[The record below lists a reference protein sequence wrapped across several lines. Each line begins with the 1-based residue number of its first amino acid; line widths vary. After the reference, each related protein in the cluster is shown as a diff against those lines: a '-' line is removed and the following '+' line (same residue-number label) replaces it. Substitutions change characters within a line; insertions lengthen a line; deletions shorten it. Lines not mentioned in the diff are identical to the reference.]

1 MSGEL
6 YWVTVSAGLML
17 VLWVP
22 YTAKYAM
29 LVGLQ
34 KGTSGIPDISV
45 LPEWARRCRRAHM
58 NLIENFAPFAALVL
72 VLQVSGNADPSTATA
87 AAVFFFAR
95 MLHAIVYIA
104 GISYART
111 VFFATGWLVCFYLLW
126 QALNALG

>member
-6 YWVTVSAGLML
+6 YWVIMSAGLML

-22 YTAKYAM
+22 YAAKNVT
-29 LVGLQ
+29 LVGLDR
-34 KGTSGIPDISV
+34 GMREMPDETV
-45 LPEWARRCRRAHM
+45 LPAWARRCRRAHM

-72 VLQVSGNADPSTATA
+72 VLHVAGKADPSTATA

-104 GISYART
+104 DIPYVRT
-111 VFFATGWLVCFYLLW
+111 LAFAVGWLVCFYLLW
-126 QALNALG
+126 QALTA